1 MLTGLAGH
9 ETPAPPT
16 PVNNYGYDSRP
27 TIESAPRDYSSN
39 GMSGAPTQASTSPYS
54 AASSVG
60 GSPLSGQPVRSQ
72 TASSDIVASGV
83 SGGGTLAAPAVS
95 APPAPAEQSVQA
107 RVVPKGAIELLPEE
121 SVVFQLGALYLTNK
135 RVILLAPSVIRAAF
149 LRDVDA
155 VGTLTERSSGW
166 SLFFGLVFLGMAAAG
181 VYLSMARAQFEAN
194 LSLLYLV
201 DPLFVGIALGVLGL
215 LLMVMYFVWVK
226 RTLFISVS
234 GRPLITVSVADWNSR
249 KLEGMDGF
257 VNAFFQVKDMVR

>member
-1 MLTGLAGH
+1 M
-9 ETPAPPT
+9 
-16 PVNNYGYDSRP
+16 
-27 TIESAPRDYSSN
+27 
-39 GMSGAPTQASTSPYS
+39 
-54 AASSVG
+54 G
-60 GSPLSGQPVRSQ
+60 GSTLTSQPVRGQ
-72 TASSDIVASGV
+72 ATDIAPSGFD
-83 SGGGTLAAPAVS
+83 GTLAAPAVS
-95 APPAPAEQSVQA
+95 APIAQTASSS

-166 SLFFGLVFLGMAAAG
+166 SLFFGLVFLALAAAG
-181 VYLSMARAQFEAN
+181 AYLSVARAQFEAN
-194 LSLLYLV
+194 LGLLYLV
-201 DPLFVGIALGVLGL
+201 DPLFVGIALGVLGIVL
-215 LLMVMYFVWVK
+215 LVMYFVWVK

-257 VNAFFQVKDMVR
+257 VNAFFQVKDMVH